1 MRDLLYLLDQLSW
14 ISLIDIGLVALLFFG
29 ILYSLKGTPAVTLV
43 RGLFILILLV
53 LILSGPLRSLRAMR
67 WLLER
72 ALPALL
78 IAIPII
84 FQPELRR
91 ALERLGRVGL
101 WLQRDPREAPVDE
114 VIEALVQ
121 ACPRLA
127 ERRHG
132 ALIVLERTT
141 GLQTYIDTGIR
152 LDARVTPELLMTIFA
167 PNTVLHDGAVI
178 IRDGRVVAAGCILP
192 LTTGWLGDPQ
202 LGLRHRAAIGI
213 TEVSDALAIVISEER
228 GTISVALNG
237 RMVRRLDARR
247 LELVLR
253 NFYSPPPEVAQTY
266 RWLQELRELGR
277 RAWVILFTIRGA
289 GGKQ

>member
-1 MRDLLYLLDQLSW
+1 MRDLLYLLDQLNW
-14 ISLIDIGLVALLFFG
+14 VSLIDIGLVALLFFG
-29 ILYSLKGTPAVTLV
+29 ILYSLKGTPAVTLI

-53 LILSGPLRSLRAMR
+53 LILSGPLSSLRAMR
-67 WLLER
+67 WLLGR
-72 ALPALL
+72 TLPALL
-78 IAIPII
+78 IAIPIV

-91 ALERLGRVGL
+91 ALERLGRFGL
-101 WLQRDPREAPVDE
+101 WLQRNTAEASVEE
-114 VIEALVQ
+114 VIEALIQ

-141 GLQTYIDTGIR
+141 GLQTYIDTGVR

-167 PNTVLHDGAVI
+167 PNTLLHDGAVI
-178 IRDGRVVAAGCILP
+178 IREGRVAAAGCILP
-192 LTTGWLGDPQ
+192 LTTGWVGDPQ

-237 RMVRRLDARR
+237 RIVRRLDARR

-253 NFYSPPPEVAQTY
+253 NFYSPPPEIERTR
-266 RWLQELRELGR
+266 RWLQDLREIGR
-277 RAWVILFTIRGA
+277 RARLILFPHQGGRG
-289 GGKQ
+289 

>member
-1 MRDLLYLLDQLSW
+1 MRDLIYLLDQLNW
-14 ISLIDIGLVALLFFG
+14 ISLIDIGLVALLLFG
-29 ILYSLKGTPAVTLV
+29 ILYSLRGTPAITLI
-43 RGLFILILLV
+43 RGLFILFMLV
-53 LILSGPLRSLRAMR
+53 LILSGPLSSFRAMR
-67 WLLER
+67 WLLGR
-72 ALPALL
+72 VLPALL

-91 ALERLGRVGL
+91 ALERLGRFRL
-101 WLQRDPREAPVDE
+101 WLQQDTQEARSTE
-114 VIEALVQ
+114 VIQALVQ

-141 GLQTYIDTGIR
+141 GLENYIETGIR

-167 PNTVLHDGAVI
+167 PNTILHDGAVI
-178 IRDGRVVAAGCILP
+178 IRDGRIVAAGCILP
-192 LTTGWLGDPQ
+192 LTTGWVGDPQ

-228 GTISVALNG
+228 GTISVVLNG
-237 RMVRRLDARR
+237 RIVRRLDARR

-253 NFYSPPPEVAQTY
+253 NFYSPPPEVARTE
-266 RWLQELRELGR
+266 RWLRELRDLGR
-277 RAWVILFTIRGA
+277 RAWVLFFPQH
-289 GGKQ
+289 GGRS

>member
-1 MRDLLYLLDQLSW
+1 MRDLLYLLDQLNW
-14 ISLIDIGLVALLFFG
+14 VSLIDIGLVALLFFG
-29 ILYSLKGTPAVTLV
+29 ILYSLRGTPAVTLI

-53 LILSGPLRSLRAMR
+53 LILSGPLSSLRAMR
-67 WLLER
+67 WLLGR
-72 ALPALL
+72 TLPALL
-78 IAIPII
+78 IAIPIV

-91 ALERLGRVGL
+91 ALERLGRFGL
-101 WLQRDPREAPVDE
+101 WLQRNTAEASVEE
-114 VIEALVQ
+114 VIEALIQ

-141 GLQTYIDTGIR
+141 GLQTYIDTGVR

-167 PNTVLHDGAVI
+167 PNTLLHDGAVI
-178 IRDGRVVAAGCILP
+178 IREGRVAAAGCILP
-192 LTTGWLGDPQ
+192 LTTGWVGDPQ

-228 GTISVALNG
+228 GIISVALNG
-237 RMVRRLDARR
+237 RIVRRLDARR

-253 NFYSPPPEVAQTY
+253 NFYSPPPEIEQTR
-266 RWLQELRELGR
+266 RWLQDLREIGR
-277 RAWVILFTIRGA
+277 RARLILFPHQGGRG
-289 GGKQ
+289 